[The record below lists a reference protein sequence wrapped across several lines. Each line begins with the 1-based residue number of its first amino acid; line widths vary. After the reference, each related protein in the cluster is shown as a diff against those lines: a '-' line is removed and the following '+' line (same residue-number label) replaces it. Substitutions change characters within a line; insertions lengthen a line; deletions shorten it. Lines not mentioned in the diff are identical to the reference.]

1 MEARYLPDEGGPR
14 ALFGYTGLANL
25 SDGTPTG
32 TWIRE
37 TLRGETES
45 FDHSM
50 EHLRS
55 RLDRDIGPEGH
66 SLIINLLVTEGER
79 RLAGGFTNLARDR
92 AGAIVFGD
100 AFKYALNELDGP
112 RSFAS
117 GSGGVTAL
125 RERLLEP
132 LESQLE
138 IRPRKPLDHMNLL
151 ATVNRRVAAIDR
163 TVSPFCHAIFTPAKI
178 QDGDGGYGKTF
189 LEPGESAPF
198 DWPSSSLGSTRGH

>member
-1 MEARYLPDEGGPR
+1 
-14 ALFGYTGLANL
+14 
-25 SDGTPTG
+25 
-32 TWIRE
+32 
-37 TLRGETES
+37 
-45 FDHSM
+45 M

-163 TVSPFCHAIFTPAKI
+163 TVSPFCHAIFTRRRFRTGTGATERPFLSQAKALRST
-178 QDGDGGYGKTF
+178 GR
-189 LEPGESAPF
+189 
-198 DWPSSSLGSTRGH
+198 SSSLGSTRGH